1 MKMYVLISMINDG
14 KAPKTIIIHNNH
26 HLSKEDAFT
35 EAAQMK
41 DTWVIFLED
50 KESWS
55 PEEIIQWKNTK

>member
-1 MKMYVLISMINDG
+1 MINDG